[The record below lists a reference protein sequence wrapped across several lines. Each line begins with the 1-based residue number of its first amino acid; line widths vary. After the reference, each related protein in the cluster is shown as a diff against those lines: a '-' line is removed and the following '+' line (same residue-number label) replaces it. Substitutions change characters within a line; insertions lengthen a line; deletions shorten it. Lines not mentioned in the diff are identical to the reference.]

1 MFYFKFFLIKIKII
15 FIIVENNI
23 NKIKIKNDLQLKQL
37 NSINIKNSI

>member
-23 NKIKIKNDLQLKQL
+23 NKIKIKNDLQLKKL